1 MSSKIVSVTFLLIFL
16 FSFLKVSAQ
25 EAEMVE
31 DNWLS
36 SAVSLGIIIGFIV
49 ILLWLGGVIKI
60 RIGSKVGL
68 SFLLF
73 LIIIILSFVIPQI
86 IPYPTFLEIPP
97 DLMVVPLPK
106 YAAQALIMM
115 GLPQEW
121 MYFPA
126 IIYLFILPFAGIYT
140 IVWAFLSSIRI
151 FEGLPSNINKV
162 IALVITF
169 LTIPTGWFIRIVWV
183 IFSFIGVW
191 SVVIFAL
198 IFLAVSFFRG
208 YAFLKRE
215 KLESETKWNI
225 EAKQH
230 LDRALKY
237 IEEKQDDSARR
248 ELEQAYAFKGFRN
261 EYYQLLTTAINSLV
275 QGEPNREA
283 AKEAIK
289 KAKEYL

>member
-1 MSSKIVSVTFLLIFL
+1 MSSKIVPVTFLLIFL

-73 LIIIILSFVIPQI
+73 LVVIILSFVVPQI

-215 KLESETKWNI
+215 KLERETKWNI

-237 IEEKQDDSARR
+237 IEEKQYDNA
-248 ELEQAYAFKGFRN
+248 RN
-261 EYYQLLTTAINSLV
+261 ELNRALEFKNFKEQYYHLLGDALRILSLP
-275 QGEPNREA
+275 QPDGEA